1 MQAFRKIGFLIILSV
16 LMSSCGPSIYYLGDE
31 YSPSRNVRVYYEEGQ
46 IDRSYTVIGRMT
58 NDQRKNYKPD
68 RIRKQMIRKA
78 KRHGADA
85 LVFTKLSVDRLE
97 RKEEDRVVVEAKLLK
112 FR

>member
-1 MQAFRKIGFLIILSV
+1 MQVIRKIGLLLILSA
-16 LMSSCGPSIYYLGDE
+16 LLSSCGPTIYYLGDE
-31 YSPSRNVRVYYEEGQ
+31 YSRSRNVRVYYEEGR
-46 IDRSYTVIGRMT
+46 IDEPYTVIGRMT
-58 NDQRKNYKPD
+58 NDQSKNYKPD

-85 LVFTKLSVDRLE
+85 LVFTKLSVERLE
-97 RKEEDRVVVEAKLLK
+97 QKEEDRVVVEAKLLK